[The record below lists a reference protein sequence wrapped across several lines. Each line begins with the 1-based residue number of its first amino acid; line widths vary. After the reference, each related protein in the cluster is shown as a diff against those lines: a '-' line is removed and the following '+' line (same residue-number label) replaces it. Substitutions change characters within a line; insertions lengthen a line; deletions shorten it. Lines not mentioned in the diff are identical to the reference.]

1 MRWAFLVLLA
11 LAAWLY
17 PLGSARLD
25 PDPAVLG
32 RLEPLM
38 GSPTVPL
45 GLEPSLG
52 ERALVGLGLD
62 PVVLAGALQ
71 VLAVFVLYG
80 ALRRHAGVSAAVL
93 GTAGAVTGTTSSWL
107 VCTEP
112 LLAAEHLLTAC
123 ALFVLPGRRP
133 WAAAPLVLAL
143 AALNPLG
150 ALLLAGAGVASRWLG
165 TPTTDDRRA
174 TWALGALVLAWYLPL
189 AGWPLAAWAVW
200 QARSAVGLL
209 LLTQGPPAAL
219 AALVGQSLRQAAP
232 DRLRLWRDQGLR
244 LRIPWRTAGALIF
257 AVALV
262 ATVEPGERMLN
273 QRILLAAHKRD
284 LNVPDLFPPLRA
296 ADQVRFAP
304 ASWGLQPDDL
314 DLAAFLSRQR
324 GRSLVVT
331 PGAKNEPYEVAAFLT
346 GTSGH
351 SLAGWTWLE
360 GRPTLVPGAAA
371 FRGTLDPAALSAAR
385 LDRLVVRGESSLD
398 LPVER
403 RATGWTV
410 YRVPT
415 EETVGGAGPIE
426 VTPTSPVQAGHLAWL
441 AVQPANQA
449 VEYVVWR
456 NGRPLGADFPVRGT
470 GRVPL
475 VLPLASGD
483 YRLEW
488 RQGNGA
494 PVEARGWSGL
504 RVDPQADLEALGVCS
519 DLQTTAPSRSL
530 VPVRL
535 TLQGGIAP
543 TGARLRLEPVNAGDR
558 EPPEQLPV
566 DLDSGTL
573 WLRTPEHEG
582 AYLVQLDLEAGPG
595 ARRTVHLGTVRIW
608 RRMPPAGL
616 AN

>member
-1 MRWAFLVLLA
+1 MRWLFLVVLA

-38 GSPTVPL
+38 ACPTVPL

-150 ALLLAGAGVASRWLG
+150 ASLLAGAGVASRWLG
-165 TPTTDDRRA
+165 TPSEGYGRA
-174 TWALGALVLAWYLPL
+174 AWALGALVLAWYVPL
-189 AGWPLAAWAVW
+189 LGWPLAAWAVW

-209 LLTQGPPAAL
+209 LLTLGPPAAL
-219 AALVGQSLRQAAP
+219 GALVGQNLRRADP
-232 DRLRLWRDQGLR
+232 DRLRLWRDEGLR

-331 PGAKNEPYEVAAFLT
+331 PGAKNESYEVAAFLT
-346 GTSGH
+346 GASGH
-351 SLAGWTWLE
+351 SLAGWVWLE
-360 GRPTLVPGAAA
+360 GQPTLVPGAAA

-398 LPVER
+398 LPVEL

-415 EETVGGAGPIE
+415 EETGGGAGAIE
-426 VTPTSPVQAGHLAWL
+426 VTPTSLVQAGHLAWL
-441 AVQPANQA
+441 DVQPADRV
-449 VEYVVWR
+449 VEYVVSR
-456 NGRPLGADFPVRGT
+456 DGRPLGTDFPVRGA

-475 VLPLASGD
+475 VLPLSPGD

-488 RQGNGA
+488 REIDGGQ
-494 PVEARGWSGL
+494 VEARGWSGL
-504 RVDPQADLEALGVCS
+504 RLDPQADLDALRVS
-519 DLQTTAPSRSL
+519 TDLETTAPSRSL
-530 VPVRL
+530 VAVHL
-535 TLQGGIAP
+535 ALQGAIAP
-543 TGARLRLEPVNAGDR
+543 TGAHLRLEPVNTGDA

-566 DLDSGTL
+566 DLRSGTL
-573 WLRTPEHEG
+573 WLRTPELEG
-582 AYLVQLDLEAGPG
+582 TYLVRLELEAGPT
-595 ARRTVHLGTVRIW
+595 ARRTVDLGSVRVW
-608 RRMPPAGL
+608 RRMPPAGI
-616 AN
+616 